1 MRLLLVDDDR
11 GLRTLLRTTFEVFDI
26 EVDEADSASVALKRV
41 ASHRPDVVVLD
52 VHMPGMSGLE
62 LLRKLKTD
70 EDTAGIGVVLL
81 TGSTPTPRRMPKRPA
96 PTPSFASRSA
106 HSSCSRSRN
115 GSPAVST
122 AFPSARR
129 RRARMSS

>member
-26 EVDEADSASVALKRV
+26 EVDEADSSSVALERI
-41 ASHRPDVVVLD
+41 AARRPDVVVLD

-62 LLRKLKTD
+62 LCRKLKTE

-81 TGSTPTPRRMPKRPA
+81 TGSDARYSRERRGGRRRRLPSQAVQPTRA
-96 PTPSFASRSA
+96 ALGHGA
-106 HSSCSRSRN
+106 
-115 GSPAVST
+115 
-122 AFPSARR
+122 ARR
-129 RRARMSS
+129 RPLRNSLPREEEEPG